1 MLTRAIIDAKN
12 AEMVELLLKHGANP
26 DSIRVLQRKNG
37 TDEYSALSDAIC
49 NAKDLGIVKVL
60 LEAGVDTNRVETV
73 HPDNGSIERKS
84 MLTYAIVDAKNAE
97 MVRLLIKHGANP
109 DSVRVLQRKNG
120 ADEYSALSDAICNTK
135 DLGIV
140 KVLKVLKV
148 LLEAGADPNRV
159 ETIHPDNGSIERKSM
174 LTYAIADAKNAE
186 MVRLLIKYG
195 ATWENKITYSGITK
209 IERRFPYAK
218 INGVNQQMIDV
229 LKACGWKGPL
239 FG

>member
-1 MLTRAIIDAKN
+1 
-12 AEMVELLLKHGANP
+12 MVRLLIKHGANP

-37 TDEYSALSDAIC
+37 ADEYSALSDAIC

-60 LEAGVDTNRVETV
+60 LEAGADTNRVETV

-84 MLTYAIVDAKNAE
+84 MLTYAIV
-97 MVRLLIKHGANP
+97 
-109 DSVRVLQRKNG
+109 
-120 ADEYSALSDAICNTK
+120 
-135 DLGIV
+135 
-140 KVLKVLKV
+140 
-148 LLEAGADPNRV
+148 
-159 ETIHPDNGSIERKSM
+159 
-174 LTYAIADAKNAE
+174 DAKNAE

>member
-1 MLTRAIIDAKN
+1 
-12 AEMVELLLKHGANP
+12 MVRLLIKHGANP
-26 DSIRVLQRKNG
+26 DSIRTYQSKNG
-37 TDEYSALSDAIC
+37 TDEYSALSDAIWY
-49 NAKDLGIVKVL
+49 AKDLGIVQ
-60 LEAGVDTNRVETV
+60 
-73 HPDNGSIERKS
+73 I
-84 MLTYAIVDAKNAE
+84 
-97 MVRLLIKHGANP
+97 
-109 DSVRVLQRKNG
+109 
-120 ADEYSALSDAICNTK
+120 
-135 DLGIV
+135 
-140 KVLKVLKV
+140 
-148 LLEAGADPNRV
+148 LLEAGADPDRV
-159 ETIHPDNGSIERKSM
+159 ETIHCDDGSIGRKSM